1 MLHCIAENG
10 PVAQRQS
17 VCLTRRMSEVRSLS
31 GPSFLS
37 SHTARRTTMT
47 KAEAEKI
54 IEAALA
60 ALPAAFRNKIDNLVI
75 TTLARPTAAQKRKF
89 GAGLLGLYEG
99 IPLSERGMNYSGAMP
114 DKITL
119 FYRSIEDSCDGPA
132 AAARQLGHTLRHEL
146 AHHFGIDDA
155 RLRAKGNY

>member
-1 MLHCIAENG
+1 
-10 PVAQRQS
+10 
-17 VCLTRRMSEVRSLS
+17 
-31 GPSFLS
+31 
-37 SHTARRTTMT
+37 MT

-60 ALPAAFRNKIDNLVI
+60 ELPAAFRDKIDNLVI
-75 TTLARPTAAQKRKF
+75 TTLARPTAAQRRKF

-99 IPLSERGMNYSGAMP
+99 IPLAERGMNYSGAMP
-114 DKITL
+114 DKITI
-119 FYRSIEDSCDGPA
+119 FYRNVEAASDGPE

>member
-1 MLHCIAENG
+1 
-10 PVAQRQS
+10 
-17 VCLTRRMSEVRSLS
+17 
-31 GPSFLS
+31 
-37 SHTARRTTMT
+37 MT

-60 ALPAAFRNKIDNLVI
+60 ELPLAFRNKMDNLVI
-75 TTLARPTAAQKRKF
+75 TTLARPNAAQKRKF

-99 IPLSERGMNYSGAMP
+99 IPLSDRGMNYSGVMP
-114 DKITL
+114 DKITI
-119 FYRSIEDSCDGPA
+119 FYRSIENASSGPE
-132 AAARQLGHTLRHEL
+132 AAARQLAHTLRHEL